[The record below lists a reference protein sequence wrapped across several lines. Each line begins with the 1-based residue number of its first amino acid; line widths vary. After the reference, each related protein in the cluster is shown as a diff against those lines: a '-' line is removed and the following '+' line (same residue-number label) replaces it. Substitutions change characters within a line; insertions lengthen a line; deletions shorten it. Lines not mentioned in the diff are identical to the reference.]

1 MPKRKGHRHL
11 PKKHKR
17 IRTKYPTLNFNE
29 SSRMY
34 VCLTCKEELHDAIP
48 KEWAPWEIP
57 RHVKK
62 THKVANTKDLRMK
75 FIPSWNKTFEKEY
88 IDNLHREI
96 IFELEE
102 KNSVETSTKLLNK
115 MAKEDQER
123 RKRELEAER
132 DSR

>member
-1 MPKRKGHRHL
+1 MPKRKGLRHL
-11 PKKHKR
+11 SKKYKR
-17 IRTKYPTLNFNE
+17 IITKYPTLDFNE
-29 SSRMY
+29 SSRVY
-34 VCLTCKEELHDAIP
+34 VCLTCKEELHDTIQ

-57 RHVKK
+57 RHIKK
-62 THKVANTKDLRMK
+62 THKAANTKDVRIK
-75 FIPSWNKTFEKEY
+75 FIPFWSKTFEKEY

-102 KNSVETSTKLLNK
+102 KNSIETSTKSMNK